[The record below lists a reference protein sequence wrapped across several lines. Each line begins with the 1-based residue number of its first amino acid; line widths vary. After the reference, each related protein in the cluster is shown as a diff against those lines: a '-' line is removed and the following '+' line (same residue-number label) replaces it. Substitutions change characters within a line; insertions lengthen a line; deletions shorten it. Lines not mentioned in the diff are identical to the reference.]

1 MTPRNLSALK
11 GAAAVAEAVNLI
23 GNDREKTDHDM
34 AKIIVEN
41 ELAVRDLVRFALK
54 RLAKA

>member
-1 MTPRNLSALK
+1 MKTRQLSALK
-11 GAAAVAEAVNLI
+11 GAAAVAEAIELI
-23 GNDREKTDHDM
+23 GNDQEKTDHDM

-41 ELAVRDLVRFALK
+41 ELAIRDLVSFALK

>member
-1 MTPRNLSALK
+1 MKTRQLSALK
-11 GAAAVAEAVNLI
+11 GASAVAEAIELI
-23 GNDREKTDHDM
+23 GEDGKTDHDM

-41 ELAVRDLVRFALK
+41 ELAIRDLVRFALS